1 MHSRPKIAGRRYGS
15 TLWPLVA
22 IAWMVSA
29 CGIDSGSTMPSSRTF
44 AGLVDIGQGRTMYLE
59 CRGTGTPAVVF
70 VSGLRFAADQ
80 WSMTADPASTSAFDG
95 VDRFTRA
102 CVYDRPGVVVGGT
115 TQSRSSPVSQPITT
129 VDAVADLHALLSAS
143 GEAGPFVLAA
153 HSYGG
158 QIARL
163 YLSSYP
169 NEVAGLVL
177 IDAQSEE
184 LQTLLPP
191 QDFLEFLRLNAPQ
204 RDSLEEY
211 PAIERVDFERSFAQI
226 RAATPIKPLPL
237 VVLSADQSVAP
248 QIAEG
253 IANGSLPADILPS
266 YGAAIDAAQPIMQRH
281 LAELVPGATH
291 ITRTNSGH
299 NINIE
304 QPQLVI
310 DGVHQ
315 VVDAVRA
322 GRPRASPRIGDAVQQ

>member
-1 MHSRPKIAGRRYGS
+1 MTMVGGKVWA
-15 TLWPLVA
+15 LAA
-22 IAWMVSA
+22 IAWIVSG
-29 CGIDSGSTMPSSRTF
+29 CGAGSDAVTTSGNF
-44 AGLVDIGQGRTMYLE
+44 AGLVNIGPGRTMYLE
-59 CRGTGTPAVVF
+59 CRGTGSPTIVF

-80 WSMTADPASTSAFDG
+80 WSMTKNPASTSAFDG
-95 VDRFTRA
+95 VVRFTRA
-102 CVYDRPGVVVGGT
+102 CAYDRPGVVVGGT
-115 TQSRSSPVSQPITT
+115 ALSRSSPVMQPITT
-129 VDAVADLHALLSAS
+129 KDAAADLHALLRAS

-163 YLSSYP
+163 YTSTYP
-169 NEVAGLVL
+169 QEVAGLVL

-184 LQTLLPP
+184 LQTLLSP
-191 QDFLEFLRLNAPQ
+191 QEFQEFLRLNAPQ

-226 RAATPIKPLPL
+226 RAAAPIEPLPL
-237 VVLSADQSVAP
+237 VVLSADRSVAP

-253 IANGSLPADILPS
+253 IANGSLPADILPT

-281 LAELVPGATH
+281 LAELVPGAKHT
-291 ITRTNSGH
+291 TNTNSGH
-299 NINIE
+299 DINIE

-310 DGVHQ
+310 VGVGN

-322 GRPRASPRIGDAVQQ
+322 GKSHP

>member
-1 MHSRPKIAGRRYGS
+1 MPDAHRSFGS
-15 TLWPLVA
+15 TLWLLAA
-22 IAWMVSA
+22 IAWVLSA
-29 CGIDSGSTMPSSRTF
+29 CSGAADPTSPPAKDF
-44 AGLVDIGQGRTMYLE
+44 AGLVEIGPGCTMYLE
-59 CRGTGTPAVVF
+59 CRGTGTPTVVF

-80 WSMTADPASTSAFDG
+80 WSMTKVSGSTSARDG

-115 TQSRSSPVSQPITT
+115 AFSRSSPVMQPITT
-129 VDAVADLHALLSAS
+129 ANAVADLHALLSAS
-143 GEAGPFVLAA
+143 HEAGPFVLAA

-163 YLSSYP
+163 YASTYP
-169 NEVAGLVL
+169 QEVAGLVL

-191 QDFLEFLRLNAPQ
+191 ELFQEFLRLNAPQ

-211 PAIERVDFERSFAQI
+211 PAIERADFERSFAQI
-226 RAATPIKPLPL
+226 RAAAPIRPLPL
-237 VVLSADQSVAP
+237 VVLSADRSVAP

-253 IANGSLPADILPS
+253 IANGSLPADILPG

-291 ITRTNSGH
+291 ITNTNSGH
-299 NINIE
+299 DINIE

-310 DGVHQ
+310 DGVRK

-322 GRPRASPRIGDAVQQ
+322 GKP